1 MSSSSDEEIDV
12 GSPENDPETSSIQD
26 IQDPDE
32 NTIRILVS
40 TDNHLGYCEE
50 DPVRGMD
57 SFAALEEVLF
67 LARQFSADM
76 VLLAGDLFH
85 HNKPSRGTIHRT
97 MDLFRRYCMGDN
109 PIQIQIL
116 SDQKQN
122 FRRGLVNYQ
131 DSNYSVDLPVSF
143 VFSFCISFLFQVL
156 IILFCFIL
164 GLFNT
169 RKP

>member
-1 MSSSSDEEIDV
+1 MSSSSDEDESLRSRLGKATEAVAI
-12 GSPENDPETSSIQD
+12 E
-26 IQDPDE
+26 DPDE
-32 NTIRILVS
+32 NTIRVLVS

-57 SFAALEEVLF
+57 SFAALEEVLW
-67 LARQFSADM
+67 LARHFSADM

-116 SDQKQN
+116 SNQQQN

-131 DSNYSVDLPVSF
+131 DSNYSVDLPVR
-143 VFSFCISFLFQVL
+143 LHL
-156 IILFCFIL
+156 YKACF
-164 GLFNT
+164 T
-169 RKP
+169 